1 MNKFL
6 THIEL
11 SFNKELIL
19 KEMGTITFHPFNDL
33 GPGQT
38 GVSRIPKDNW
48 FHSPSTWVQGHV
60 TNMDKTP
67 EIQRVYDQVK
77 TLTKSNDIRPRF
89 YRQLA
94 NKELLFHQDK
104 GTLCAINIVLSEE
117 YGPIIFEGVDEIYYK
132 CALINTQPRHGVKA
146 HPEERIILKY
156 SIFDKSYEEVYDTV
170 SILETHDR

>member
-48 FHSPSTWVQGHV
+48 FHSLSTWLQGHV

-94 NKELLFHQDK
+94 NTEVPFHQDR
-104 GTLCAINIVLSEE
+104 GTLSSINIVLSEE
-117 YGPIIFEGVDEIYYK
+117 YSPITIEGVGEINYK
-132 CALINTQPRHGVKA
+132 CAILNTQVRHGVKA
-146 HPEERIILKY
+146 HPEERILLRF
-156 SIFDKSYEEVYDTV
+156 SIFDKSYEE
-170 SILETHDR
+170 ICNLL

>member
-1 MNKFL
+1 MMNKFL

-19 KEMGTITFHPFNDL
+19 KEMETITFDTRMFGDDFPRGLITNPL
-33 GPGQT
+33 TPSEMRLQEM
-38 GVSRIPKDNW
+38 DN
-48 FHSPSTWVQGHV
+48 
-60 TNMDKTP
+60 TP
-67 EIQRVYDQVK
+67 EIKRLYIQLK